1 MRLWTS
7 MGDGKMQWK
16 NRIWEWMSIKIYIY
30 NYYLGRKVVFGKWI
44 LVVSMVSRLV
54 VILFSVQNVRD
65 VFIVVVL
72 MCVCRWVYY
81 YVRMSLSVG
90 CAFVITFSRREVR
103 AKMGWRCFRGSGKD
117 FFICMIW
124 LVVVVEHLR

>member
-1 MRLWTS
+1 
-7 MGDGKMQWK
+7 
-16 NRIWEWMSIKIYIY
+16 MSIKIYIY

-72 MCVCRWVYY
+72 MC
-81 YVRMSLSVG
+81 
-90 CAFVITFSRREVR
+90 IRR
-103 AKMGWRCFRGSGKD
+103 
-117 FFICMIW
+117 
-124 LVVVVEHLR
+124 